1 METKQSDK
9 RLIAGVIIVLIGAV
23 ILASNFG
30 VLPSNIRYYLFHWE
44 VILMGIGV
52 IALLTS
58 EHKGTGIILI
68 AVGGAFYLRN
78 FIDLH
83 FNFWQL
89 FIPSMIILL
98 GLILIF
104 RRRTGNEYGAKV
116 LEPGED
122 YMDDVSIFG
131 GSEKVVSSKNF
142 KGGKITAIFGGS
154 AFNMSGVK
162 LAPGPQYID
171 IFALFGGAT
180 FIVPEDWNIRIKVV
194 SIFGGFSD
202 KHRVTKSEKENNN
215 KDNMLIIKGLAIFG
229 GGEVKSY

>member
-1 METKQSDK
+1 METKNTDK
-9 RLIAGVIIVLIGAV
+9 RLIVGLIIVLIGAA
-23 ILASNFG
+23 ILAINFG
-30 VLPSNIRYYLFHWE
+30 VLPSNLRYYLFHWE
-44 VILMGIGV
+44 VILIGIGL

-104 RRRTGNEYGAKV
+104 RRRTPSDDDKRI
-116 LEPGED
+116 LEPGDD
-122 YMDDVSIFG
+122 YIDDVAIFG
-131 GSEKVVSSKNF
+131 GSEKVINSQNF

-154 AFNMSGVK
+154 NFNMARAK
-162 LAPGPQYID
+162 LAPGIQIID
-171 IFALFGGAT
+171 IFALFGGTT
-180 FIVPEDWNIRIKVV
+180 FIVPDDWSIKVKVV

-202 KHRVTKSEKENNN
+202 KHKVTGSTNESDDKNI
-215 KDNMLIIKGLAIFG
+215 LIVKGLAIFG
-229 GGEVKSY
+229 GGEIKSF

>member
-1 METKQSDK
+1 METKHTDK
-9 RLIAGVIIVLIGAV
+9 RLIVGVIIVLVGLV

-30 VLPSNIRYYLFHWE
+30 VLPSNIKYYLFHWE
-44 VILMGIGV
+44 VIIMGIGL

-98 GLILIF
+98 GLVLIF
-104 RRRTGNEYGAKV
+104 RRRMEHEDDKRI

-122 YMDDVSIFG
+122 YLDDVAIFG
-131 GSEKVVSSKNF
+131 GSEKVVNSKSF
-142 KGGKITAIFGGS
+142 KGGKITAVFGGS
-154 AFNMSGVK
+154 NFNMSHARLASGV
-162 LAPGPQYID
+162 QVID
-171 IFALFGGAT
+171 IFALFGGTT
-180 FIVPEDWNIRIKVV
+180 FIVPEDWNIKVKVV

-202 KHRVTKSEKENNN
+202 KHKLTKSVNENETES
-215 KDNMLIIKGLAIFG
+215 MLIVKGLAIFG
-229 GGEVKSY
+229 GGEIKSF

>member
-1 METKQSDK
+1 METKHTDK
-9 RLIAGVIIVLIGAV
+9 RLIAGVIIVLVGAV

-44 VILMGIGV
+44 VIVMGIGL

-89 FIPSMIILL
+89 FVPSIIILL

-104 RRRTGNEYGAKV
+104 RRRKGNEGEARV
-116 LEPGED
+116 LEPGDD
-122 YMDDVSIFG
+122 YLDDVAIFG
-131 GSEKVVSSKNF
+131 GSEKVINSKNF

-154 AFNMSGVK
+154 NFNMTHAK
-162 LAPGPQYID
+162 LAPGQQVID
-171 IFALFGGAT
+171 IFALFGGTT
-180 FIVPEDWNIRIKVV
+180 FIVPEDWNIKVRVV

-202 KHRVTKSEKENNN
+202 KHKLTKSVNEN
-215 KDNMLIIKGLAIFG
+215 DNDTMLIVKGLAIFG
-229 GGEVKSY
+229 GGEIKSF

>member
-1 METKQSDK
+1 METKHTDK
-9 RLIAGVIIVLIGAV
+9 RLIAGVVIVLVGLV

-44 VILMGIGV
+44 VILMGIGL

-58 EHKGTGIILI
+58 DHKGTGVILI

-78 FIDLH
+78 FVDLH
-83 FNFWQL
+83 FNFWQV

-104 RRRTGNEYGAKV
+104 QRRRGREDETRIP
-116 LEPGED
+116 EPGDD
-122 YMDDVSIFG
+122 YLDDISIFG
-131 GSEKVVSSKNF
+131 GSEKVINSKNF

-154 AFNMSGVK
+154 NFNMTRAK
-162 LAPGPQYID
+162 LAPGQQVID
-171 IFALFGGAT
+171 IFALFGGTT
-180 FIVPEDWNIRIKVV
+180 FIVPEDWNIKVRVV

-202 KHRVTKSEKENNN
+202 KHKVTKPVNGD
-215 KDNMLIIKGLAIFG
+215 DNDTMLIVKGLAIFG
-229 GGEVKSY
+229 GGEIKSF

>member
-9 RLIAGVIIVLIGAV
+9 RLIAGVIIVLIGLV

-30 VLPSNIRYYLFHWE
+30 VLPSNIKYYLFHWE
-44 VILMGIGV
+44 VIVMGIGL

-58 EHKGTGIILI
+58 DHKGTGIILI

-78 FIDLH
+78 FIDFH

-89 FIPSMIILL
+89 FIPSIIILL

-104 RRRTGNEYGAKV
+104 RRRSGTEFDKKI
-116 LEPGED
+116 LEPGDD
-122 YMDDVSIFG
+122 YLDDVSIFG
-131 GSEKVVSSKNF
+131 GSEKVINSKNF

-154 AFNMSGVK
+154 NFNMTGVK
-162 LAPGPQYID
+162 LAPGRQEID
-171 IFALFGGAT
+171 IFALFGGMT
-180 FIVPEDWNIRIKVV
+180 FIVPEDWNIRVKVT

-202 KHRVTKSEKENNN
+202 KHKVARSEKEA
-215 KDNMLIIKGLAIFG
+215 DSENMLIIKGLAIFG
-229 GGEVKSY
+229 GGEIKSF